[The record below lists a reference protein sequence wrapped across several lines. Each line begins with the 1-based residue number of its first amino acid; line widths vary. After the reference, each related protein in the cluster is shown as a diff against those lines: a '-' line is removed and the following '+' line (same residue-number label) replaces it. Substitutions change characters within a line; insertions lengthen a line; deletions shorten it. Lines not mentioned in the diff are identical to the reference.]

1 MLRNAASII
10 YIFLEVLHAL
20 KIVFPQNTFGQLLLQ
35 KSKSKEKSPVSLNPL
50 NPTIFLFLAVY
61 LLLSFKVFVPGK
73 T

>member
-10 YIFLEVLHAL
+10 YIFLKVLHAL

-35 KSKSKEKSPVSLNPL
+35 KSKSKSPVSLNPL

-61 LLLSFKVFVPGK
+61 LLLSFKFFVPGK